1 MLFSAN
7 RYNATIEGAGPD
19 NRNWGGANWW
29 QNLRLPYWS
38 MFASGD
44 WDTLE
49 TVFKYYKNMLPLAEK
64 RTLRYFNHTGIFFTE
79 TKLIFGAWG
88 GVGHVP
94 WKGAYNDTYWLFGN
108 SYTALDLGGNA
119 GGTEVAFMLLNAF
132 EYTRNEVSAATA
144 GFGCD
149 CWRCC

>member
-1 MLFSAN
+1 
-7 RYNATIEGAGPD
+7 
-19 NRNWGGANWW
+19 
-29 QNLRLPYWS
+29 

-49 TVFKYYKNMLPLAEK
+49 TVFKYYKNMLPLAER

-88 GVGHVP
+88 GIGHVP

-119 GGTEVAFMLLNAF
+119 GGTEEAFMLLNAF
-132 EYTRNEVSAATA
+132 EYTRNEVSVSMV
-144 GFGCD
+144 GLGCD
-149 CWRCC
+149 YWRC